1 MIKSLKTK
9 IMLLLFTFICLP
21 LVLSG
26 VFSYLKT
33 QDSIQNLTESA
44 LNDTSKKTMEIVE
57 EKMNACED
65 ALQAVSL
72 NPKLAQLCVNS
83 NDKALKQEVYKYLQ
97 SVEKNNKII
106 LVLSVVNSNKRS
118 ILTNKNIN
126 ENIDLSSREY
136 IKTALNGEIVNAGV
150 IPDADTNELM
160 ITIAVPLKI
169 DNKVVGAIVGDVEF
183 SDIAK
188 YVETIKVGEGGYAYI
203 ANEEGVML
211 YHPNKEKILKEK
223 VQDNKEIGT
232 IFNKLSST
240 ENTSGYYKYDGVK
253 KFANFRKFHGMVLAI
268 TANYNEYMEPAF
280 RIRQST
286 LMLIVFFVI
295 IASILAYILVNKN
308 IVKPIIYLE
317 NLMSKAGKGD
327 LTVKAAINT
336 GDEIEGLARSFNKMI
351 ENQNNIVFNI
361 IKSSEELLNT
371 SEEIAASS
379 EEISSSTEEVSV
391 NIEEV
396 SKDASKQN
404 ESIVETSSVLVQL
417 SSLVQLAQSKALAS
431 RKNSED
437 AVNVANSGRNKV
449 NLTVKSMED
458 ITEASLKTANT
469 LKNVEDLSTRVE
481 GIIETI
487 NGIAEQTNL
496 LALNAAI
503 EAARAGEQGKGFA
516 VVADEVRKLSEESNK
531 GAAEIAALIK
541 EMVKGINEAVYS
553 MDNSES
559 VIKKGVEIV
568 NETDESFLQIIQ
580 AVDKISVDIGKIVEI
595 TKDEVASSEHIIK
608 LINSVATVSE
618 TTAESSTQVAAAAEE
633 QTSVVE
639 NLAASAEE
647 ASALAGSLKE
657 LVEKFKIS

>member
-9 IMLLLFTFICLP
+9 IMLLLFIFICLP
-21 LVLSG
+21 LILSG

-33 QDSIQNLTESA
+33 ESSIQGLTEGA
-44 LNDTSKKTMEIVE
+44 LNDTSKKTMEIIE

-106 LVLSVVNSNKRS
+106 LVLSVVNSNKTS

-136 IKTALNGEIVNAGV
+136 IKNALNGEVVNAGV
-150 IPDADTNELM
+150 IPDAKTNELM

-232 IFNKLSST
+232 IFNKLSSA

-253 KFANFRKFHGMVLAI
+253 KFASFRKFHGMVLAI

-280 RIRQST
+280 KIRQST

-336 GDEIEGLARSFNKMI
+336 GDEIEGLATSFNKMI

-559 VIKKGVEIV
+559 VIKKGVETV

-633 QTSVVE
+633 QTSTVE

-657 LVEKFKIS
+657 LVEKFKI